1 MFLVSCHSDLPT
13 CAGKGPPLP
22 RNQSS
27 NELSVPTNTS
37 SHQQNT
43 QLQDLSAAY
52 IPHPTLNEGKG
63 YEMLFWTCPTMCTD
77 TVPGPRRC
85 QQRADLLFIC
95 TDMDRTRATN
105 ILIKQNPFGKISDL
119 AALACQQ
126 PKKCRQD
133 IALVPILAGT
143 SVGMYLTSPC
153 WFPLHGHKLSHPVN
167 TQLDMKTSTHF
178 VYIFTL
184 PFTASASTMVIQ
196 TL

>member
-63 YEMLFWTCPTMCTD
+63 YEMLFWTCPTMCTN

-105 ILIKQNPFGKISDL
+105 ILIKKKKTLLGKSVTL
-119 AALACQQ
+119 LLLPASSPRNAG
-126 PKKCRQD
+126 R
-133 IALVPILAGT
+133 ILPLFPSWQGLLWEYILPPQ
-143 SVGMYLTSPC
+143 VG
-153 WFPLHGHKLSHPVN
+153 SHC
-167 TQLDMKTSTHF
+167 
-178 VYIFTL
+178 
-184 PFTASASTMVIQ
+184 TAINFHI
-196 TL
+196 L

>member
-1 MFLVSCHSDLPT
+1 MPYNVHQHCSRAKEVSAEGWPALHMHWH
-13 CAGKGPPLP
+13 G
-22 RNQSS
+22 
-27 NELSVPTNTS
+27 
-37 SHQQNT
+37 QNT
-43 QLQDLSAAY
+43 CHKH
-52 IPHPTLNEGKG
+52 PHK
-63 YEMLFWTCPTMCTD
+63 
-77 TVPGPRRC
+77 
-85 QQRADLLFIC
+85 
-95 TDMDRTRATN
+95 
-105 ILIKQNPFGKISDL
+105 KKKNPFGKISDL

-143 SVGMYLTSPC
+143 SVGIYLTSPS

-196 TL
+196 TLWLGIPFWQVPTLILNKAGLAWNQPTEGGFSFVSGL